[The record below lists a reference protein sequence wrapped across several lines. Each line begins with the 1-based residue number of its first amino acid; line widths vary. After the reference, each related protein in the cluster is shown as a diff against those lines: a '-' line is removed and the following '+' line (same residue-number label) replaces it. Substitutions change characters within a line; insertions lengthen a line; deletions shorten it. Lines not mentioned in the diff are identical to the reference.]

1 MKKIILFLLI
11 FSSLAAAPKAIVF
24 DLNGVMVQEPDRE
37 MIYPFL
43 HETLHL
49 CSKTEFDRVY
59 QVILS
64 GRFDKDFWRSL
75 AKEKKVQL
83 SASWGNDF
91 RTIMK
96 NSLMKPQMYALVN
109 RLKEKQIQVVLFSNM
124 EKDIASR
131 FQELG
136 FFEPFDLCVFA
147 YETGVSKPDPEA
159 YRILLKK
166 LDLDAQDI
174 IFIDDDPENIK
185 ASQALGIKSIIF
197 QSPSQ
202 LEELLLKGGDSSV
215 AFGGDAF
222 SKKSIA
228 VGAELHN

>member
-24 DLNGVMVQEPDRE
+24 DFNGVMAQEPDRE

-49 CSKTEFDRVY
+49 SKDEFDRVY

-64 GRFDKDFWRSL
+64 GRFDKDYWRSL

-91 RTIMK
+91 RIIMK
-96 NSLMKPQMYALVN
+96 NSLMKPQMYALVD
-109 RLKEKQIQVVLFSNM
+109 RLKEKQIRVVLFSNM

-147 YETGVSKPDPEA
+147 YETGVSKPDPKA
-159 YRILLKK
+159 YRILLNK

-185 ASQALGIKSIIF
+185 AAQALGIKSIIF
-197 QSPSQ
+197 QSPGQ
-202 LEELLLKGGDSSV
+202 LQQEL
-215 AFGGDAF
+215 
-222 SKKSIA
+222 
-228 VGAELHN
+228 